1 MIIDHTHPRYQRRRE
16 AAWKNRYNGAFYY
29 SKEIVKNII
38 PEVETDRSWI
48 TVNIPGEGANHA
60 IFFVHNNL
68 RPEKY
73 DWIHQYGF
81 QDVILVCGTEE
92 TYEHYDEEGRHKA
105 IYLPLSIDTEYV
117 KKFRAPEK
125 TKKVAFAGRKNK
137 TIFGN
142 LPEGI
147 DYLCDMKRA
156 ELLRRMAEY
165 KQIYAV
171 GRTAIEAKALG
182 CEVLPYDERFPDPG
196 IWKVIDNKDAAKE
209 LQRLIDE
216 IDWEGQDDNQ
226 PQRA

>member
-1 MIIDHTHPRYQRRRE
+1 MIISHTHPRYQRRRE

-48 TVNIPGEGANHA
+48 TINIPGEGTNHA

-68 RPEKY
+68 QPESY
-73 DWIHQYGF
+73 DWIRQYGF
-81 QDVILVCGTEE
+81 QDVLLVCGTEE
-92 TYEHYDEEGRHKA
+92 TYEHYNEEGRHKA

-117 KKFRAPEK
+117 KQFRAPEK

-147 DYLCDMKRA
+147 DYLCDMKR
-156 ELLRRMAEY
+156 EDLLTRMAEFE
-165 KQIYAV
+165 QIYTV
-171 GRTAIEAKALG
+171 GRTAIEAKILG
-182 CEVLPYDERFPDPG
+182 CEVLPYDVRYPDPG
-196 IWKVIDNKDAAKE
+196 RWKVIDNKDAAKL
-209 LQRLIDE
+209 LQEKLDMID
-216 IDWEGQDDNQ
+216 
-226 PQRA
+226 R